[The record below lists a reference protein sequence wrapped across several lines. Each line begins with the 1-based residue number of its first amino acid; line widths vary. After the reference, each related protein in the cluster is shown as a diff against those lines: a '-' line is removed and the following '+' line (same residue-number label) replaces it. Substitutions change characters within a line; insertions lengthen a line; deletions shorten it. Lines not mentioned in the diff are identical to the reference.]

1 MRPKPGHGRRR
12 PPPFARRA
20 RVTDTGL
27 EIDLDDGTTVEC
39 SLDAYPGIL
48 LAPEHARN
56 NVRVVP
62 PGLELRWPDLGYELC
77 IEGLLRESVVK
88 PPTPARGARARRAAS
103 RRK

>member
-1 MRPKPGHGRRR
+1 
-12 PPPFARRA
+12 
-20 RVTDTGL
+20 
-27 EIDLDDGTTVEC
+27 
-39 SLDAYPGIL
+39 
-48 LAPEHARN
+48 
-56 NVRVVP
+56 VRVVP